1 MLVLVLDDHA
11 VVRRGHAQI
20 LRDLLPEAETVEAE
34 SLSEALGLVRV
45 RDEPG
50 LIVLDLQLGDAI
62 ALESLDALRAV
73 CPTAPILVVS
83 VHMAGS
89 VISAALERGAN
100 GYVAKRASE
109 AHLRAAIQAVLAGET
124 VTALPDTP
132 KGDGLHLLTR
142 RQWEVLELIH
152 QGQSNK
158 GIANTLDISVTTVQ
172 VHVSAIL
179 RALGVQNRTQAA
191 LLAGPLLAASAVSQ
205 PDVDA
210 PFD

>member
-11 VVRRGHAQI
+11 VVRRGHAQL
-20 LRDLLPEAETVEAE
+20 LRDLLPEAETGEAE